1 MERFVISNSKMTGIM
16 KVTDNQTNTV
26 YAVPGDETDCV
37 RFIKRIVETEN
48 ETSNETETKEKGNT
62 MRDYYGFQTMVE
74 TYRNDITKMER
85 FLREE
90 KPSQTVENQVIDI
103 INRRMADLR
112 TLLFSHNLCDDS
124 LVDL

>member
-1 MERFVISNSKMTGIM
+1 MERFIISNSKMTGIM

-37 RFIKRIVETEN
+37 RFIKRVIET
-48 ETSNETETKEKGNT
+48 ETETKEKGNT
-62 MRDYYGFQTMVE
+62 MRDYNGFVNMVE
-74 TYRNDITKMER
+74 TYRNDIVKLEK

-90 KPSQTVENQVIDI
+90 KPSQTVENQIIDV